1 MIRSKTNRGF
11 VYWEDTDSYGLQFS
25 IQKSSAATEDRIWF
39 GVNNVKPKVMASEV
53 LENPEKYSIVEY
65 QKALVAGG
73 IGWVD
78 YYIPDTVLL
87 SSRIHINQEQAK
99 DIIEVL
105 QRFVDTGEV

>member
-11 VYWEDTDSYGLQFS
+11 AYWEDKDSYGLEFS
-25 IQKSSAATEDRIWF
+25 IQKSSATMEDKIWF
-39 GVNNVKPKVMASEV
+39 GVNNVEPKVMSSDVLKNPELYSV
-53 LENPEKYSIVEY
+53 LEYK
-65 QKALVAGG
+65 KALEANRV
-73 IGWVD
+73 GWVD

-87 SSRIHINQEQAK
+87 SSKIHINQEQAK